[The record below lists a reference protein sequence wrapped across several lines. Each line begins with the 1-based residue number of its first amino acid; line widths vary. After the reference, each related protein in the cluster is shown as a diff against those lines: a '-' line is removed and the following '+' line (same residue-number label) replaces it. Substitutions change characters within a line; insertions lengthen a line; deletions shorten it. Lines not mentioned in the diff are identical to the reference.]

1 MGRAID
7 LFVTYRFIKL
17 LTTPFEKTD
26 AFKMGIIDKDGN
38 RLPKKLYKIDE
49 RNAYTVLHKLVFNI
63 KKIFAKVPGLRT
75 KVGTYAAALFLLKD
89 TFKEHVEDPKMFE
102 KEFLKYLEENNIELD
117 DTITEEVTL
126 ENGKLPKGIYV
137 LTQDVVSTE
146 EEDEID
152 ALEGDEVEAFED
164 TPASDTILGVDVF
177 SVIHTK
183 TKQKIFVSSEDIKE
197 VDIGDLL

>member
-63 KKIFAKVPGLRT
+63 KKLFQKVPGLRT

-146 EEDEID
+146 DEEEIDHLDTKEESTSLSEELIKLNKLKNEGMLTEDEYRK
-152 ALEGDEVEAFED
+152 A
-164 TPASDTILGVDVF
+164 
-177 SVIHTK
+177 
-183 TKQKIFVSSEDIKE
+183 KQKILS
-197 VDIGDLL
+197 